1 MAQRIIKLFCN
12 LSLMGGQLVLRG
24 THGPRTSCPGG
35 TRGPRTGCPGGQL
48 VLGPRVRGDNLRGGA
63 SHPRTTHAFTC
74 ILSSQRL
81 RVRSTLVLC
90 EQTRTAATRLVL
102 AVILNSS
109 ETTSGPVSNGRA
121 LKMCS

>member
-1 MAQRIIKLFCN
+1 MGRNRAVVATWLAEYCIQSLAVHVLFAKPADFEFPREKVRLALETEGGVTKLD
-12 LSLMGGQLVLRG
+12 GQMVM
-24 THGPRTSCPGG
+24 
-35 TRGPRTGCPGGQL
+35 
-48 VLGPRVRGDNLRGGA
+48 
-63 SHPRTTHAFTC
+63 HAFTC